1 MIKAFCIST
10 IIFSILMLAK
20 VIDIATSMIREGKKR
35 YKSEAIYVAL
45 LAVVILG
52 LMTSIIVIW
61 RT

>member
-10 IIFSILMLAK
+10 LIFSILMLAK
-20 VIDIATSMIREGKKR
+20 VIDIATSMIRERKKR